1 MVSARFQDYAR
12 KKYAERE
19 VFLAPLREELEN
31 GFSGCTGDEAVCMKF
46 LYGTMPL
53 RDAGGICIFRIS
65 RFCAACVV
73 ASGKCGMVQKPAGGH
88 FADYVLSYRINNEDI
103 TDCRAFFYSQLRE
116 RIDGLEPEEAVKEI
130 NYWCAENAAYEAS
143 DERTASP
150 MTVYRCGKG
159 RCGEE
164 SVFAVTAYRSAGIPA
179 RQIYT
184 PRWSHCDDNHAWVEV
199 YIRGSWY
206 FLGACEPEEVL
217 NKGWFAAP
225 ASRAILIHSRAFSDF
240 STDGQQESLGRD
252 GAAVYYNNTPAYART
267 CRLGITV
274 EDEQGR
280 PCEKAGVAVE
290 ILNMAEY
297 YPPPCSLRTGR
308 EERKSQSVWEPSE

>member
-53 RDAGGICIFRIS
+53 RDAGEYAFSTFLGFVRHALWLRENVEWCKSLPEDI
-65 RFCAACVV
+65 
-73 ASGKCGMVQKPAGGH
+73 
-88 FADYVLSYRINNEDI
+88 FADYVLCYRINNEDI
-103 TDCRAFFYSQLRE
+103 TDCRAFFYSQLRD
-116 RIDGLEPEEAVKEI
+116 RIVGLEPEEAVKEI

-179 RQIYT
+179 RRSIRPDGPIVMTIMPGWRYISAVHGISLAHVS
-184 PRWSHCDDNHAWVEV
+184 PRRCSIKDGLQH
-199 YIRGSWY
+199 R
-206 FLGACEPEEVL
+206 
-217 NKGWFAAP
+217 P
-225 ASRAILIHSRAFSDF
+225 A
-240 STDGQQESLGRD
+240 
-252 GAAVYYNNTPAYART
+252 VPY
-267 CRLGITV
+267 
-274 EDEQGR
+274 
-280 PCEKAGVAVE
+280 
-290 ILNMAEY
+290 
-297 YPPPCSLRTGR
+297 
-308 EERKSQSVWEPSE
+308 

>member
-1 MVSARFQDYAR
+1 
-12 KKYAERE
+12 
-19 VFLAPLREELEN
+19 
-31 GFSGCTGDEAVCMKF
+31 
-46 LYGTMPL
+46 
-53 RDAGGICIFRIS
+53 
-65 RFCAACVV
+65 
-73 ASGKCGMVQKPAGGH
+73 MVQKSAGGH

-103 TDCRAFFYSQLRE
+103 TDCRAFFYSQLRD

-217 NKGWFAAP
+217 NKDGLQHRP
-225 ASRAILIHSRAFSDF
+225 A
-240 STDGQQESLGRD
+240 
-252 GAAVYYNNTPAYART
+252 VPY
-267 CRLGITV
+267 
-274 EDEQGR
+274 
-280 PCEKAGVAVE
+280 
-290 ILNMAEY
+290 
-297 YPPPCSLRTGR
+297 
-308 EERKSQSVWEPSE
+308 